1 MTDEQSKEE
10 LPRAESALVKRKKG
24 ISPVW
29 ILPIVAA
36 LIGGW
41 LLYKG
46 IVEAPI
52 EVVINFDT
60 GEGIT
65 AGKTKVIYKGLNAG
79 VVQSLKMNPD
89 LKSVDVTV
97 DFDRRAKPALLSNT
111 EFWLVKP
118 RLTLAGVSGL
128 GTVLKGNYIA
138 MRISDWDD
146 KPARSF
152 KALAEPPPVSEDAPG
167 LHLTVVSKNLSV
179 GHGSPVHYKKIEV
192 GDVQSYKLSEDKQE
206 VKTKIYIHPQYSHL
220 VNEKTRFW
228 NAGGISVSGGL
239 SGLKIRTESLAAIL
253 SGGLAFY
260 TPEDESNTPVVQNGH
275 IFTLYDDYESAHQT
289 GVKIKITFDSGEG
302 LGKDTEIKYHGITV
316 GKVGSVAFG
325 PSLEKVVLS
334 AHLDRNAGTM
344 AREGTRFWVVKP
356 EFGLAK
362 VSHLGTLIKGEYIAV
377 LPPKKKGKPKYEF
390 MGQRKPP
397 VEKPTEKPTRSGLN
411 IALTSDHLGSVKV
424 GDKVYYR
431 EIVVGEVT
439 GYELADTAE
448 HVRIYLNIQRRYT
461 PLVRENSVFWNVSGI
476 GMHFGLFSGLDIQ
489 TESLESILAGGIAFA
504 TPDNK
509 HMGDLASENAVFPF
523 HPKVDEH
530 WLKWKPSIELAK

>member
-1 MTDEQSKEE
+1 MTDKKPQEE
-10 LPRAESALVKRKKG
+10 TLRAEQAVVKQKRG
-24 ISPVW
+24 ISPIW

-79 VVQSLKMNPD
+79 VVKSLKMNPD

-97 DFDRRAKPALLSNT
+97 EFDLRAKPALLSNT

-118 RLTLAGVSGL
+118 RLSLTEVSGL

-138 MRISDWDD
+138 MRVNDWDD
-146 KPARSF
+146 KQARKF
-152 KALAEPPPVSEDAPG
+152 KALSEPPPVSEDTPG
-167 LHLTVVSKNLSV
+167 LHLTLVSNNLSV
-179 GHGSPVHYKKIEV
+179 GHGSPVYYKKIEV
-192 GDVQSYKLSEDKQE
+192 GDVQSYKLSENKQE

-239 SGLKIRTESLAAIL
+239 SGLKIRTESLETVL
-253 SGGLAFY
+253 TGGLAFF
-260 TPEDESNTPVVQNGH
+260 TPENESNAPAAQNDH

-289 GVKIKITFDSGEG
+289 GVQIKITFDSVDGV
-302 LGKDTEIKYHGITV
+302 GKDTEVKYHGITV
-316 GKVGSVAFG
+316 GDVDSVAFG
-325 PSLEKVVLS
+325 PSLEKVTLS
-334 AHLDRNAGTM
+334 VHLDRNASVL
-344 AREGTRFWVVKP
+344 ASEGTQFWVVKP
-356 EFGLAK
+356 EFGLSK
-362 VSHLGTLIKGEYIAV
+362 ISHLGTLITGVYIAIMPAMKKGE
-377 LPPKKKGKPKYEF
+377 PKYDF
-390 MGQRKPP
+390 IGQRKPP
-397 VEKPTEKPTRSGLN
+397 SEKPAEWGLN
-411 IALTSDHLGSVKV
+411 IILTSNQLGSIKV

-431 EIVVGEVT
+431 EIVVGEVSS
-439 GYELADTAE
+439 YELADFSD

-461 PLVRENSVFWNVSGI
+461 PLVREKSVFWNASGI
-476 GMHFGLFSGLDIQ
+476 GVDFGLFSGLEIQ
-489 TESLESILAGGIAFA
+489 TESLESMMSGGIAFA
-504 TPDNK
+504 TPDNDD
-509 HMGDLASENAVFPF
+509 MGERVNENAVFPL
-523 HPKVDEH
+523 HTEMNEH
-530 WLKWKPSIELAK
+530 WLKWKPNIKLAQ

>member
-1 MTDEQSKEE
+1 MSDEKSREE
-10 LPRAESALVKRKKG
+10 TAPLEQAVVKRKKG

-46 IVEAPI
+46 IAEAPI

-79 VVQSLKMNPD
+79 VVKSLKMNHD

-118 RLTLAGVSGL
+118 RLSLAGVSGL
-128 GTVLKGNYIA
+128 GTVLKGNHIA
-138 MRISDWDD
+138 MRVSDWDD

-167 LHLTVVSKNLSV
+167 LHLTLVSKNLSV
-179 GHGSPVHYKKIEV
+179 GHGSPVYYRKIKV

-206 VKTKIYIHPQYSHL
+206 VKTKIHIHPQYSHL

-228 NAGGISVSGGL
+228 NAGGISISGGL
-239 SGLKIRTESLAAIL
+239 SGLKIRTESLETIL
-253 SGGLAFY
+253 SGGLAFF
-260 TPEDESNTPVVQNGH
+260 TPEDGSNSPAVQSGH
-275 IFTLYDDYESAHQT
+275 IFTLYDDYESAHLD
-289 GVKIKITFDSGEG
+289 GVSIKIAFDSAEG
-302 LGKDTEIKYHGITV
+302 LGKGTEIKYHGITV
-316 GKVGSVAFG
+316 GKVDSVTFG
-325 PSLEKVVLS
+325 PSLEKVFLS
-334 AHLDRNAGTM
+334 AHLNRSVSIM

-362 VSHLGTLIKGEYIAV
+362 VSHLGALITGDYIAV
-377 LPPKKKGKPKYEF
+377 LPAMKKGKPKYEF
-390 MGQRKPP
+390 IGQRKPS
-397 VEKPTEKPTRSGLN
+397 VEKSAEWGLN
-411 IALTSDHLGSVKV
+411 ITLTAEQLGSIKV
-424 GDKVYYR
+424 GDKIYYR
-431 EIVVGEVT
+431 EIVVGEVSS
-439 GYELADTAE
+439 YELADTAD
-448 HVRIYLNIQRRYT
+448 HVRIYLNIQKRYM
-461 PLVRENSVFWNVSGI
+461 PLVREKSVFWNSSGI
-476 GMHFGLFSGLDIQ
+476 GVDFGLFSGLEIQ
-489 TESLESILAGGIAFA
+489 TESLESMMSGGIAFA

-509 HMGDLASENAVFPF
+509 DMGEQASEDAVFPL
-523 HPKVDEH
+523 HTKINEH
-530 WLKWKPSIELAK
+530 WLKWKPSIKLVQ

>member
-10 LPRAESALVKRKKG
+10 SPRAESALVKRKKG
-24 ISPVW
+24 ISPIW

-65 AGKTKVIYKGLNAG
+65 AGKTKVMYKGLKAG
-79 VVQSLKMNPD
+79 VVQSLHLNPD

-118 RLTLAGVSGL
+118 RLSLTGVSGL

-138 MRISDWDD
+138 MRVSDWDD

-167 LHLTVVSKNLSV
+167 LHLTLVSKNLSV
-179 GHGSPVHYKKIEV
+179 GHGSPVYHKKIEV
-192 GDVQSYKLSEDKQE
+192 GDVQSYKLSEDKKE

-239 SGLKIRTESLAAIL
+239 SGLKIRTESLEAIL

-260 TPEDESNTPVVQNGH
+260 TPEDEPNATAVQNGH
-275 IFTLYDDYESAHQT
+275 IFKLYADYESAHQT
-289 GVKIKITFDSGEG
+289 GLPIKITFDSAEG
-302 LGKDTEIKYHGITV
+302 LGKDTEIKYHGVTV
-316 GKVGSVAFG
+316 GKVDSVVFG

-334 AHLDRNAGTM
+334 AHLDRNASAM
-344 AREGTRFWVVKP
+344 ASEGTRFWVVKP

-362 VSHLGTLIKGEYIAV
+362 VSHLGTLITGDYIAV
-377 LPPKKKGKPKYEF
+377 LPAKKKGKPKYEF

-397 VEKPTEKPTRSGLN
+397 VEEPVEWGLN
-411 IALTSDHLGSVKV
+411 ITLTADQLGSIKV

-431 EIVVGEVT
+431 ELVVGEVNS
-439 GYELADTAE
+439 YELADTSD

-461 PLVRENSVFWNVSGI
+461 PVVRENSVFWNASGI
-476 GMHFGLFSGLDIQ
+476 GVDFGLFSGLEIQ

-504 TPDNK
+504 TPDNED
-509 HMGDLASENAVFPF
+509 MGGQAGENAVFPL

-530 WLKWKPSIELAK
+530 WLKWKPRIELAQ